1 MAAAQLH
8 APVAVIFVA
17 GVAVDDLRAVHSVLK
32 HGGVAVPVGVGV
44 DDEDLIVEFLVEFP
58 GTGAAHIGVGAKPV
72 LVDAVHQI
80 VIVIL
85 GEAQLGAQN
94 HIEAQLVAP
103 LFGGLVAGE
112 IVVHGLLPVMLR
124 VDAGEVLR
132 MQMVCDHQTGKA
144 VLHIALHNVGGRQM
158 AAFAGFRGMG
168 MRIVK
173 ITLHGCMF
181 LSTRDGRP
189 SRIYSEITWRDPA
202 SGRCPAGSAS
212 AAGSGGHSPECRFQF
227 CPGAYPPP
235 APPCPAWAG
244 QRWSGRC
251 GRGPWR

>member
-58 GTGAAHIGVGAKPV
+58 GTGAAHIGIGTEPV

-85 GEAQLGAQN
+85 GEAQLGTQN

-124 VDAGEVLR
+124 VDAGEVFR

-158 AAFAGFRGMG
+158 AAFAGFRSMG

-173 ITLHGCMF
+173 ITLHGWMF

-189 SRIYSEITWRDPA
+189 SRIYSEITWRAPA
-202 SGRCPAGSAS
+202 SGRCPAGSAW

-227 CPGAYPPP
+227 YPGAYPPP